1 MRAIFQSLPGM
12 INEMPNDEAREA
24 IVFAVW
30 PAVLGEHL
38 RGRTAPIS
46 FENEILTVAVSNA
59 ELKRELKEH
68 AASIIYK
75 LNRTFGRKLVERIE
89 LNVNKD
95 AVELAAKREP
105 ARFGRTAIHM
115 APAELREASTAIADI
130 ELRKHFLEAAA
141 ACIEH
146 RDVK

>member
-1 MRAIFQSLPGM
+1 MRAIFQSLPGL
-12 INEMPNDEAREA
+12 IDEMPNGEVREA
-24 IVFAVW
+24 VVFAVW
-30 PAVLGEHL
+30 PTVLGEHL

-59 ELKRELKEH
+59 DWKRELKEH
-68 AASIIYK
+68 APSIIYK

-89 LNVNKD
+89 LIVDSN
-95 AVELAAKREP
+95 AVEQAMNRKQISIDQVAI
-105 ARFGRTAIHM
+105 RTA
-115 APAELREASTAIADI
+115 PNELNRASTAIADV

-146 RDVK
+146 RDAK